1 MPNPTAS
8 NPTNPRMTRVHTF
21 GHPNAPAPRT
31 GWAPQARMK
40 ASTPGVSSAAALL
53 PFPPTGLALA
63 QGSGSALTA
72 TWTAPTADTNHG
84 AATGYN
90 IRFGLA
96 GSGNW
101 TTSALVASPYTLG
114 SLAAETA
121 YDVQVQSIAA
131 AGVSMWSTTATLT
144 TAAVGPCSPGA
155 PTVASAAPPPDGTA
169 TKLAVAWSAPTTDGT
184 HGAATGYNLRYSVS
198 GTGSWT
204 TVTGVSSPATLTGLS
219 GATAYDVQVQGTNAA
234 TSPGAWSGS
243 TTATTWGA
251 TVAPGNWV
259 PSSSQT
265 HGAAIAPNGGAQ
277 SVAVAAPTA
286 VTGGAFAW
294 SSGNTVVPTS
304 GLISGGADG
313 QTNGWGQW
321 FNAPSTAGTYYLW
334 LLAQGAGGS
343 TIGALA
349 TGPITVT

>member
-144 TAAVGPCSPGA
+144 TAAVGPFSPGA
-155 PTVASAAPPPDGTA
+155 PTVASAAPPPESP
-169 TKLAVAWSAPTTDGT
+169 SAPPD
-184 HGAATGYNLRYSVS
+184 ACRRCRDRPPPPPNR
-198 GTGSWT
+198 
-204 TVTGVSSPATLTGLS
+204 SSRRETARGCRSPPAGCARRRP
-219 GATAYDVQVQGTNAA
+219 GK
-234 TSPGAWSGS
+234 TS
-243 TTATTWGA
+243 
-251 TVAPGNWV
+251 
-259 PSSSQT
+259 
-265 HGAAIAPNGGAQ
+265 
-277 SVAVAAPTA
+277 
-286 VTGGAFAW
+286 
-294 SSGNTVVPTS
+294 
-304 GLISGGADG
+304 
-313 QTNGWGQW
+313 
-321 FNAPSTAGTYYLW
+321 
-334 LLAQGAGGS
+334 
-343 TIGALA
+343 
-349 TGPITVT
+349 